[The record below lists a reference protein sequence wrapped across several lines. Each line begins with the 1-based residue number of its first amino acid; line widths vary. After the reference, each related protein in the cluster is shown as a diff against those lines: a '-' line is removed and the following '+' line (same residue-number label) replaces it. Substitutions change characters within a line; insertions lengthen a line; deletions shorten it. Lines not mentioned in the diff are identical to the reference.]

1 MGVTHT
7 HSFAFARPLNRRAS
21 FRRLV
26 RRGLAAIAL
35 AAACGLGTSTAHAGA
50 SHHRTPPTEKSEL
63 HIFDHIFGGHF
74 TQDGLNFSSSNGVTA
89 TRIDAGSASPWSGQ
103 IVSAQTEA
111 VFGKHGYGV
120 GYTDSTGTT
129 TPLLNVSGHGYKA
142 GGTGSASPAGDFSL
156 VRTGAGQTLS
166 SNSAAN
172 TDGREHL
179 ITYSITGQKSDGSG
193 PVKTWLMFWEDKP
206 AHVGWDYNDL
216 VVEMKTRGI
225 SAASVAPAP
234 AAIRSQPLLI
244 PLPSAASSG
253 FVGLIGLAIAGK
265 IRGLRRRR
273 LAR

>member
-7 HSFAFARPLNRRAS
+7 HSFSLARPFKRRVS
-21 FRRLV
+21 LRLV
-26 RRGLAAIAL
+26 KRGLTAITL
-35 AAACGLGTSTAHAGA
+35 SAACGLGASSAQAGA
-50 SHHRTPPTEKSEL
+50 SHRRTPPTEKSEL

-74 TQDGLNFSSSNGVTA
+74 TQDGLNFSSSNGITA
-89 TRIDAGSASPWSGQ
+89 TRVDAGAASPWSGQ

-120 GYTDSTGTT
+120 GYVDATGATS
-129 TPLLNVSGHGYKA
+129 PLFGISGHGYKV
-142 GGTGSASPAGDFSL
+142 GGSSGSASPAGDFSL
-156 VRTGAGQTLS
+156 VRTGGRQTLS
-166 SNSAAN
+166 SDAAAN
-172 TDGREHL
+172 ADGREHL

-206 AHVGWDYNDL
+206 AHAGWDYNDL

-225 SAASVAPAP
+225 SAAAVAPAP

-253 FVGLIGLAIAGK
+253 LAGLCALAVAGK
-265 IRGLRRRR
+265 IHRLRQRR
-273 LAR
+273 LGQ